1 MSYDCGIR
9 VNIVRARVRA
19 AAECLFLKKKWLSGR
34 KGV

>member
-19 AAECLFLKKKWLSGR
+19 AAECLFLKKKMVIRS
-34 KGV
+34 